1 MVTVI
6 VMAVL
11 LYMKVR
17 KKIGRIRIT
26 HPAGRS
32 NKLTY
37 TYQLLP
43 ERRPDLQ
50 SFHGKALRSFH
61 PHRFRKGW

>member
-26 HPAGRS
+26 HPASFVCPAWAFS
-32 NKLTY
+32 N
-37 TYQLLP
+37 
-43 ERRPDLQ
+43 
-50 SFHGKALRSFH
+50 G
-61 PHRFRKGW
+61 